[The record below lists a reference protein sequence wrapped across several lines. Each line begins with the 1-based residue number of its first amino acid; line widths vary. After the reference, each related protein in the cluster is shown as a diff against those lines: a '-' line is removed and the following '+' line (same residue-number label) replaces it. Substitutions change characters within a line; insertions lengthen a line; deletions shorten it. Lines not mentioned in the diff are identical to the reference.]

1 MLYKF
6 ISVVLYDSLNLKNRG

>member
-6 ISVVLYDSLNLKNRG
+6 ISVVLYDSLNSKNRG